1 MALKVLQPGTYP
13 IGQYDCLDA
22 DVLTIKG
29 GEVLT
34 WAAALLSGSDKA
46 AKDSFDGYA
55 NGGGTN
61 LSRTILRKVTGAA
74 DGYGQLLLAD
84 EGITGYGTIFG
95 TVVGGT
101 AGQSI
106 SGTVLG
112 PTTALG
118 SGKVTA
124 WDKPG
129 LYAIS
134 LDAVDATIAPTATI
148 APGAILGV
156 TASAQLTTAA
166 GVVTNAARFV
176 DFETKGSLVSTPA
189 NLVNSL
195 STRTYD
201 YVVVNFT
208 AGYR

>member
-1 MALKVLQPGTYP
+1 MALKVLQPGIFP

-22 DVLTIKG
+22 DLTTIKG
-29 GEVLT
+29 GEVLVFDSVT
-34 WAAALLSGSDKA
+34 LAGSDKSA
-46 AKDSFDGYA
+46 RDGAFDGYL
-55 NGGGTN
+55 NS
-61 LSRTILRKVTGAA
+61 LKRPVVRKVTTG
-74 DGYGQLLLAD
+74 DDSTKKPVMLAD
-84 EGITGYGTIFG
+84 EGIAGYGTIFG

-112 PTTALG
+112 PTSALG

-134 LDAVDATIAPTATI
+134 LDTVDATIAPTASI
-148 APGAILGV
+148 VAGAALGV
-156 TASAQLTTAA
+156 TTAGVLTTAA
-166 GVVTNAARFV
+166 GILGGPVARFI
-176 DFETKGSLVSTPA
+176 DFETKGSLVTTPA

-201 YVVVNFT
+201 YVVVHFT
-208 AGYR
+208 AGY